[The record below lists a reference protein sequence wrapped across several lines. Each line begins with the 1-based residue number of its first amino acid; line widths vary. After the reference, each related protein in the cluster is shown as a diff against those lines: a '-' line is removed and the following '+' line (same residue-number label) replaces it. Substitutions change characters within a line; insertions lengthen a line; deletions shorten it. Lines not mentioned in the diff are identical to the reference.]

1 MKALRSSDA
10 PCIQQVVRGLQG
22 VGFGSVD
29 RDPFVEP
36 GDQKNV
42 LIVLIY
48 LHSKQ
53 ALPRSVG
60 ARDECYQQLDTAAVL
75 VSRRR
80 KLRISTRAPSL
91 LACS

>member
-1 MKALRSSDA
+1 M
-10 PCIQQVVRGLQG
+10 RGLHS

-53 ALPRSVG
+53 ALPRSVD
-60 ARDECYQQLDTAAVL
+60 ARDECYQPLDTAAVL
-75 VSRRR
+75 VLQRL